1 MAQNRSKKTADKI
14 ISNDTNA
21 GNAVSVLA
29 AKSVLTLK
37 SCGHFIVA
45 ANKACKSSPNVF
57 PATVKP
63 LLDIS
68 NKPNLESL
76 NNGIFHQSI
85 SSWILPT
92 LDVNLVRWCCMTASA
107 DKPYRSARLN
117 QKAMR
122 CIDKPYESYK
132 KKEYSQGNQKELQI
146 HRK

>member
-1 MAQNRSKKTADKI
+1 MLQKQFLRSLLCHPLNKIELLGQRDILGAKKFEKPYSVRLLARSKALNTKNAFSVAQNRSKKTADKI

-85 SSWILPT
+85 SSWIL
-92 LDVNLVRWCCMTASA
+92 
-107 DKPYRSARLN
+107 
-117 QKAMR
+117 
-122 CIDKPYESYK
+122 
-132 KKEYSQGNQKELQI
+132 
-146 HRK
+146 